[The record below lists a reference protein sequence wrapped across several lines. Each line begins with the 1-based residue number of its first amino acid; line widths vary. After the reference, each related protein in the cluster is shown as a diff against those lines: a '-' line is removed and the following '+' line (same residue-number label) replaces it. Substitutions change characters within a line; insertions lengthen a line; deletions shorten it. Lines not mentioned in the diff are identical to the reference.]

1 MLLAPVAE
9 HPNPVR
15 PVVQLVRLASTGLVW
30 LVKIAHPG
38 GIKRNRT
45 KPTVF
50 NVVLV
55 LMWMVKKCVRL
66 NPKLVLF
73 NAMLVI

>member
-1 MLLAPVAE
+1 VL
-9 HPNPVR
+9 
-15 PVVQLVRLASTGLVW
+15 LVRLANTELVW
-30 LVKIAHPG
+30 PAKIARPG
-38 GIKRNRT
+38 GIKRNKT

-73 NAMLVI
+73 NSMLVI

>member
-1 MLLAPVAE
+1 VAE

-15 PVVQLVRLASTGLVW
+15 PVVLLVRLANTELVW
-30 LVKIAHPG
+30 PAKIARPG
-38 GIKRNRT
+38 GIKRNKT

-55 LMWMVKKCVRL
+55 LMWMERKCARL
-66 NPKLVLF
+66 NPKPGLL